1 VSRKAWERVI
11 YRRFVRKF
19 VRTITR
25 VESRVPSKSLG
36 GRPGD
41 SGAAASVQIRRA
53 TRPAMS
59 SFSGRLSHP
68 KPEGRRTS
76 SPARSNGHGGIVSQ
90 RANRAYARFA
100 RVRLTRWSATMR
112 ISACGAFRQW
122 LNKLGLDVPGKWS
135 TRHNRR
141 PKFQRR
147 GLDQTTVE
155 RHHVQVVVQK
165 GAAPTVTSVTGQPY
179 SGSTL
184 TPMADTA
191 DVRARRIGE
200 EDIGALVP
208 TLGSALESPT
218 SSRERG
224 KVGIVFYRDQHVG
237 IFRIML
243 VSDQ

>member
-1 VSRKAWERVI
+1 
-11 YRRFVRKF
+11 
-19 VRTITR
+19 
-25 VESRVPSKSLG
+25 
-36 GRPGD
+36 
-41 SGAAASVQIRRA
+41 
-53 TRPAMS
+53 
-59 SFSGRLSHP
+59 
-68 KPEGRRTS
+68 
-76 SPARSNGHGGIVSQ
+76 
-90 RANRAYARFA
+90 
-100 RVRLTRWSATMR
+100 MR
-112 ISACGAFRQW
+112 ISACGAFRER
-122 LNKLGLDVPGKWS
+122 LNKLGLDVSGKWS

-155 RHHVQVVVQK
+155 RHHGQVVVQK
-165 GAAPTVTSVTGQPY
+165 GPAPTVTSVTGQPY

-200 EDIGALVP
+200 ENIGALVP

-224 KVGIVFYRDQHVG
+224 EVGIVIYRDQHVG

>member
-1 VSRKAWERVI
+1 
-11 YRRFVRKF
+11 
-19 VRTITR
+19 
-25 VESRVPSKSLG
+25 
-36 GRPGD
+36 
-41 SGAAASVQIRRA
+41 
-53 TRPAMS
+53 MS

-68 KPEGRRTS
+68 KPEGRQRSQIGRARSATARFFGRVTVPSAVTSAAPGAWRIAWDGAAAVSILRAYWTTS

-165 GAAPTVTSVTGQPY
+165 GPASTVTSVTGQPY

-224 KVGIVFYRDQHVG
+224 KVGIVIYRDQHVG